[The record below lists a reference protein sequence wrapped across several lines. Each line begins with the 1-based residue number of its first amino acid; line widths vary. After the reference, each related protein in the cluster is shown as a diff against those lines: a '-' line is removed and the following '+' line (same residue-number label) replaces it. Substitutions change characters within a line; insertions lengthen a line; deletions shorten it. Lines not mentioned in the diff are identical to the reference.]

1 MNIFF
6 YIIIFIIGTLFGSFY
21 TLAVYRIPKRQDI
34 LYTHSYCPNC
44 NHKLGLLDLFPIF
57 SYIFLRGKCRYCGE
71 KISPLNLIVE
81 IFMGLFFALG
91 YHFMPIGYNFYAYL
105 VLSSLMML
113 IFISDFSYYIILDSP
128 LIIASILLFILKF
141 IFFGYKDALISIV
154 SGILIFLVM
163 YLIKIIGDKLFK
175 RESLGGGDI
184 KLAFVIGYALG
195 FRLSLIAIILSSF
208 LALPY
213 SVASLKLQKNNEVP
227 FGPFLVSS
235 LFIVF
240 LFQDKFIN
248 ILGFFN

>member
-1 MNIFF
+1 MTGLIF
-6 YIIIFIIGTLFGSFY
+6 YIFSLFLSYNDCKSY
-21 TLAVYRIPKRQDI
+21 TV
-34 LYTHSYCPNC
+34 PN
-44 NHKLGLLDLFPIF
+44 
-57 SYIFLRGKCRYCGE
+57 FL
-71 KISPLNLIVE
+71 V
-81 IFMGLFFALG
+81 FTMF
-91 YHFMPIGYNFYAYL
+91 
-105 VLSSLMML
+105 LMML
-113 IFISDFSYYIILDSP
+113 VFGFIESKIIFS
-128 LIIASILLFILKF
+128 SIVLSVLVL
-141 IFFGYKDALISIV
+141 IFFIIV
-154 SGILIFLVM
+154 L
-163 YLIKIIGDKLFK
+163 LIKPTMI
-175 RESLGGGDI
+175 LGGGDI

>member
-1 MNIFF
+1 MEVLL
-6 YIIIFIIGTLFGSFY
+6 FIIGACLGSFF
-21 TLAVYRIPKRQDI
+21 LVVGKRLPINEDV
-34 LYTHSYCPNC
+34 LFSRSRCDKCKKELKWY
-44 NHKLGLLDLFPIF
+44 DLVPIF
-57 SYIFLRGKCRYCGE
+57 SYVFLKGKCRYCGE

-91 YHFMPIGYNFYAYL
+91 YHFIPISYNFYAYL

-141 IFFGYKDALISIV
+141 IFLGYKDALISIV
-154 SGILIFLVM
+154 SGILLFLVM

>member
-1 MNIFF
+1 MEVLL
-6 YIIIFIIGTLFGSFY
+6 FIIGACLGSFF
-21 TLAVYRIPKRQDI
+21 LVVGKRLPINEDV
-34 LYTHSYCPNC
+34 LFSRSRCDKCKKELKWY
-44 NHKLGLLDLFPIF
+44 DLIPIF
-57 SYIFLRGKCRYCGE
+57 SYVFLKGKCRYCGE

-81 IFMGLFFALG
+81 IFMGFFFALG
-91 YHFMPIGYNFYAYL
+91 YHFIPIGYNFYAYL

-141 IFFGYKDALISIV
+141 IFLGYKDALISIV
-154 SGILIFLVM
+154 SGILLFLVM

>member
-1 MNIFF
+1 
-6 YIIIFIIGTLFGSFY
+6 
-21 TLAVYRIPKRQDI
+21 
-34 LYTHSYCPNC
+34 
-44 NHKLGLLDLFPIF
+44 
-57 SYIFLRGKCRYCGE
+57 
-71 KISPLNLIVE
+71 
-81 IFMGLFFALG
+81 
-91 YHFMPIGYNFYAYL
+91 
-105 VLSSLMML
+105 MML

-141 IFFGYKDALISIV
+141 IFLGYKDALISIV
-154 SGILIFLVM
+154 SGILLFLVM

>member
-1 MNIFF
+1 MEVLL
-6 YIIIFIIGTLFGSFY
+6 FIIGACFGSFF
-21 TLAVYRIPKRQDI
+21 LVVGKRLPINEDV
-34 LYTHSYCPNC
+34 LFSRSRCDKCKKELKWY
-44 NHKLGLLDLFPIF
+44 DLIPIF
-57 SYIFLRGKCRYCGE
+57 SYVFLKGKCRYCGE

-81 IFMGLFFALG
+81 IVMGLFFSLG
-91 YHFMPIGYNFYAYL
+91 YHFIPIGYNFYAYL

-128 LIIASILLFILKF
+128 LIISSILLFILKF
-141 IFFGYKDALISIV
+141 IYFGYKEALISIV
-154 SGILIFLVM
+154 SGVLLFLVM

>member
-1 MNIFF
+1 MEVLL
-6 YIIIFIIGTLFGSFY
+6 FIIGACLGSFF
-21 TLAVYRIPKRQDI
+21 LVVGKRLPINEDV
-34 LYTHSYCPNC
+34 LFSRSRCDKCKKELKWY
-44 NHKLGLLDLFPIF
+44 DLIPIF
-57 SYIFLRGKCRYCGE
+57 SYVFLKGKCRYCGE

-91 YHFMPIGYNFYAYL
+91 YHFIPIDYNFYAYL

-141 IFFGYKDALISIV
+141 IFWGYKDALISIV
-154 SGILIFLVM
+154 SGILLFLVM

>member
-1 MNIFF
+1 MIKKKT
-6 YIIIFIIGTLFGSFY
+6 IE
-21 TLAVYRIPKRQDI
+21 VDI
-34 LYTHSYCPNC
+34 NKGDYFLLETAGPC
-44 NHKLGLLDLFPIF
+44 N
-57 SYIFLRGKCRYCGE
+57 
-71 KISPLNLIVE
+71 
-81 IFMGLFFALG
+81 
-91 YHFMPIGYNFYAYL
+91 
-105 VLSSLMML
+105 
-113 IFISDFSYYIILDSP
+113 
-128 LIIASILLFILKF
+128 
-141 IFFGYKDALISIV
+141 
-154 SGILIFLVM
+154 
-163 YLIKIIGDKLFK
+163 KLFK

>member
-1 MNIFF
+1 MEVLL
-6 YIIIFIIGTLFGSFY
+6 FIIGACLGSFF
-21 TLAVYRIPKRQDI
+21 LVVGKRLPINEDV
-34 LYTHSYCPNC
+34 LFSRSRCDKCKKVLKWY
-44 NHKLGLLDLFPIF
+44 DLIPIF
-57 SYIFLRGKCRYCGE
+57 SYVFLKGKCRYCGE

-91 YHFMPIGYNFYAYL
+91 YHFIPIGYNFYAYL

-128 LIIASILLFILKF
+128 LIISSILLFILKF

-154 SGILIFLVM
+154 SGISLFLVM

>member
-1 MNIFF
+1 MSLP
-6 YIIIFIIGTLFGSFY
+6 IIFYFYGT
-21 TLAVYRIPKRQDI
+21 
-34 LYTHSYCPNC
+34 
-44 NHKLGLLDLFPIF
+44 
-57 SYIFLRGKCRYCGE
+57 
-71 KISPLNLIVE
+71 
-81 IFMGLFFALG
+81 
-91 YHFMPIGYNFYAYL
+91 
-105 VLSSLMML
+105 
-113 IFISDFSYYIILDSP
+113 DFSYYIILDSP
-128 LIIASILLFILKF
+128 LIISSILLFILKF
-141 IFFGYKDALISIV
+141 IFFGYKEALISIV
-154 SGILIFLVM
+154 SGILLFLVM

>member
-1 MNIFF
+1 M
-6 YIIIFIIGTLFGSFY
+6 S
-21 TLAVYRIPKRQDI
+21 
-34 LYTHSYCPNC
+34 
-44 NHKLGLLDLFPIF
+44 
-57 SYIFLRGKCRYCGE
+57 
-71 KISPLNLIVE
+71 
-81 IFMGLFFALG
+81 FMGLFFALG
-91 YHFMPIGYNFYAYL
+91 YHFIPIGYNFYAYL

-128 LIIASILLFILKF
+128 LIISSILLFILKF

-154 SGILIFLVM
+154 SGISLFLVM

-213 SVASLKLQKNNEVP
+213 SVASLNLQKNNEVP

>member
-1 MNIFF
+1 
-6 YIIIFIIGTLFGSFY
+6 
-21 TLAVYRIPKRQDI
+21 
-34 LYTHSYCPNC
+34 
-44 NHKLGLLDLFPIF
+44 
-57 SYIFLRGKCRYCGE
+57 
-71 KISPLNLIVE
+71 
-81 IFMGLFFALG
+81 
-91 YHFMPIGYNFYAYL
+91 
-105 VLSSLMML
+105 MML

-128 LIIASILLFILKF
+128 LIISSILLFILKF

-154 SGILIFLVM
+154 SGISLFLVM